1 MNIPLN
7 IPMWLAAAAP
17 ILVLL
22 LLLLRFHW
30 KAGQAAAVGFAVAAV
45 VALLFYKTSVSQL
58 AAEAGKGLWNALS
71 ILLVIWTAIALY
83 EIMAEANA
91 FSSLRGGIVSI
102 AKNELLALLLAGYVF
117 PSFLQGITGFG
128 VAVAVGAPL
137 LAGLGV
143 KPKWAVVTVLL
154 CHSWGGTFGTLALAW
169 QSLISQSGVDAQ
181 TAISAARYAAIFIW
195 VVNLTGPLVLCVLY
209 GGRKG
214 LRAGLPAVLVI
225 SLIHGGGELLL
236 AAQNDVLA
244 CFLPAAVSFLAVL
257 LLAKYTPYHHVWR
270 IEESRIMDRTSRP
283 RQVQEGCSLHRAFM
297 PYYILTALTVTC
309 LLIPPVKKLLGSVK
323 LGFSFS
329 GSVTGYGHVT
339 AAEKCFSPL
348 APLTHP
354 GFFLLITCVISYILF
369 RRWEMLPSGAQKRI
383 ARSTVR
389 KTIPSSLAI
398 IGFILTSKMM
408 GCSGEVIV
416 LARGLAAVLGRAYP
430 LVTPLIGLLGSF
442 MTSSNMSSNILFAEF
457 QVTISGLVGVNSAA
471 ALGAQTAGGAI
482 GNAICPG
489 NLVLGTSTVELE
501 GEEGSILRTLLPV
514 VAGTA
519 LICGILNLV
528 LSMLPH

>member
-1 MNIPLN
+1 
-7 IPMWLAAAAP
+7 MWLAAAAP

-91 FSSLRGGIVSI
+91 FSYLRGGIVSI

-244 CFLPAAVSFLAVL
+244 CFLPAAVSFLVVL
-257 LLAKYTPYHHVWR
+257 LLAKYTPYRHVWR

-283 RQVQEGCSLHRAFM
+283 RQVQEGGSLHRAFM

-323 LGFSFS
+323 MGFSFS

-369 RRWEMLPSGAQKRI
+369 RRWGMLPSGAQKRI

-457 QVTISGLVGVNSAA
+457 QVTISGLVGVSSAV

>member
-22 LLLLRFHW
+22 FLLLKCHW
-30 KAGQAAAVGFAVAAV
+30 KAGRAAAVGFAVAAV
-45 VALLFYKTSVSQL
+45 IALLFYKTSVSQL
-58 AAEAGKGLWNALS
+58 AVEAGKGLWNALS
-71 ILLVIWTAIALY
+71 ILFVIWTAIALY

-91 FSSLRGGIVSI
+91 FSDLRGGIASI

-137 LAGLGV
+137 LVGLGV
-143 KPKWAVVTVLL
+143 KPKWAVIAVLL

-169 QSLISQSGVDAQ
+169 QALISQSGADGQ
-181 TAISAARYAAIFIW
+181 TAMSAARYAAIFIW
-195 VVNLTGPLVLCVLY
+195 VVNLTGPLVLCFLY
-209 GGRKG
+209 GGGKG
-214 LRAGLPAVLVI
+214 LRAGAPAVLLL

-236 AAQNDVLA
+236 APHNDVLA
-244 CFLPAAVSFLAVL
+244 CFLPAAVSFGVVL
-257 LLAKYTPYHHVWR
+257 LLAKLTPYRRAWR
-270 IEESRIMDRTSRP
+270 IADSRIMDRTSKP
-283 RQVQEGCSLHRAFM
+283 PQSRQGGSLHRAFM
-297 PYYILTALTVTC
+297 PYYILAALTVVC
-309 LLIPPVKKLLGSVK
+309 LLISPVKALLGSVK
-323 LGFSFS
+323 LGFSFPS
-329 GSVTGYGHVT
+329 SVTGYGHET
-339 AAEKCFSPL
+339 AAEPCFSPL

-354 GFFLLITCVISYILF
+354 GFFLLITCVVSFCLF
-369 RRWEMLPSGAQKRI
+369 RYWGMIPSGTVKRI
-383 ARSTVR
+383 AARTVK
-389 KTIPSSLAI
+389 KTVPSSLAI
-398 IGFILTSKMM
+398 VGFILTSKMM

-416 LARGLAAVLGRAYP
+416 LARGLAAVLGNAYP

-457 QVTISGLVGVNSAA
+457 QVTISDLVGVSPAA
-471 ALGAQTAGGAI
+471 TLGAQTAGGAI

-501 GEEGSILRTLLPV
+501 GEEGNILRTLLPIV
-514 VAGTA
+514 GATA
-519 LICGILNLV
+519 LICGVLNLV
-528 LSMLPH
+528 LSLLLR